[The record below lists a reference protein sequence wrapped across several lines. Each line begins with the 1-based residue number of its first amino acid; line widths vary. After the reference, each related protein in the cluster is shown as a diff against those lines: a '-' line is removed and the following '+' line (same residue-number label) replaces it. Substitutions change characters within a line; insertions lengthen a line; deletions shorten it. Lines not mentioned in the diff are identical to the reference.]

1 MTQILLGVALG
12 GALGAVLRY
21 LLGSAM
27 MDLSG
32 GGFPYGTLTVNIVG
46 SLVMGFLFFYFGGRV
61 SDDSIL
67 RPLIFVGILGGFT
80 TFSAFSIETLVLLNQ
95 GDYVRSGLNVILSVA
110 LCIMAAALGML
121 IAKQL

>member
-1 MTQILLGVALG
+1 MTLILLSVALG

-21 LLGSAM
+21 LLGSAV
-27 MDLSG
+27 MDASA
-32 GGFPYGTLTVNIVG
+32 GGFPYGTLAVNVLG

-80 TFSAFSIETLVLLNQ
+80 TFSAFSIETLALLNQ
-95 GDYVRSGLNVILSVA
+95 GDYVRGGLNVILSVS
-110 LCIMAAALGML
+110 LCIMAAALGMSM
-121 IAKQL
+121 AKQL